1 VRRSQPRGGH
11 RADILR
17 GRVISAY
24 KALDGS
30 STAARVPGTA
40 RDGYAAVS
48 NGPAIQIGDCAGR
61 IIGPQ
66 HGSPE
71 MLKAALWIVVV
82 IFIIGLLVVFGV
94 LDFIF

>member
-1 VRRSQPRGGH
+1 MRRSQPRDGH

-17 GRVISAY
+17 GQVISAY

-30 STAARVPGTA
+30 LRRAPGTA
-40 RDGYAAVS
+40 RDGYPAVS
-48 NGPAIQIGDCAGR
+48 KWTGHSDRRLCRSDHRPK
-61 IIGPQ
+61 Q

-94 LDFIF
+94 LDFSF

>member
-1 VRRSQPRGGH
+1 LCRSDH
-11 RADILR
+11 RP
-17 GRVISAY
+17 
-24 KALDGS
+24 K
-30 STAARVPGTA
+30 
-40 RDGYAAVS
+40 
-48 NGPAIQIGDCAGR
+48 
-61 IIGPQ
+61 Q